1 MNIEKLKRL
10 TDQLRPI
17 TYGIVQAGPHY
28 EGGVPYIRPADMAD
42 ETGVVD
48 EANLKLTSPEIADS
62 YRRSAVKEG
71 DIVIS
76 IGPSFGKVMI
86 VPESLEGANLTQGTA
101 RVACSPKVLARYL
114 FWCLRSEFCRSQW
127 EAAVGGATFRALN
140 LGPLAET
147 DIPVHSLDDQKAIA
161 SFLDK
166 ETSKIDLLIDKV
178 GGRSAAKVSRQGSF
192 LALLMEK
199 RDSLINA
206 AILGEL
212 DQKSEAPAEWIR
224 RSRDGHHG
232 KETA

>member
-1 MNIEKLKRL
+1 MRYEKLKRL

-28 EGGVPYIRPADMAD
+28 EGGIPYIRPADMAD

-48 EANLKLTSPEIADS
+48 EANLKLTSPEIAAS
-62 YRRSAVKEG
+62 YRRSSVTKG

-76 IGPSFGKVMI
+76 IGPSFGKVML

-101 RVACSPKVLARYL
+101 RVACSAKAFPRYI

-127 EAAVGGATFRALN
+127 EASVGGATFRALN

-147 DIPVHSLDDQKAIA
+147 NIPSHSLEQQKVIA

-166 ETSKIDLLIDKV
+166 EISKIDLLIERV
-178 GGRSAAKVSRQGSF
+178 GGRAAAKVARQGSF
-192 LALLMEK
+192 MALLMEK

-212 DQKSEAPAEWIR
+212 DLSASTSSEEIAQPIS
-224 RSRDGHHG
+224 RSRGS
-232 KETA
+232 A